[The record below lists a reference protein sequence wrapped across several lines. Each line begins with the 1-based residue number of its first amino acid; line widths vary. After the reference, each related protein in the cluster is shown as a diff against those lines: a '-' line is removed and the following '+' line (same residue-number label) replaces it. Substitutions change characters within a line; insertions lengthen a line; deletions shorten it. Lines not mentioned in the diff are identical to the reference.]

1 MKPKQRVFHSP
12 KNIMSDS
19 APETTSAP
27 QRLAQE
33 LAAFHIFKDIPL
45 DDLQLLNVSKP
56 RPVRPGVTLFRQDD
70 IISHIF
76 LVQKGQIELVRTDE
90 HGRRLRRVVGPG
102 QVLGRLELDV
112 TEGQLGT
119 AKTLTMVEFL
129 TLDIASLI
137 RLRARYPQLQS
148 NFDRSAVIGHLRGN
162 PYFAPL
168 SDDEIE
174 WISDIMEVDNL
185 EPGAIIYHQ
194 GEKATDIVIIRQGRV
209 RLKAKKKKQ
218 RWVSAGSVISYHAV
232 LTGSPRQHSAIV
244 ENKTQLFRLP
254 KEDFLE
260 ITKLHPKH
268 NWSIPPISVEALLRR
283 APLFKSLTDED
294 IQLLAG
300 FVMQI
305 HYHSPH
311 QTIVRTGKTDH
322 YYYVLARGS
331 ALKQE
336 FDEDD
341 RLLSSIP
348 IGKGASFGEKSLL
361 FADPAEITVETME
374 PTDWIRIH
382 RLDFQIYLDVD
393 PSVKTRLFLPPDVKK
408 RLEKR
413 VHHKSWQREDEE
425 ILSIRRRH
433 WIVLVK
439 RLSIVFVLLFIQF
452 LIAGI
457 IRLVFGDWFVW
468 QNLVIAALYAVPM
481 TIWIVLDYAN
491 DFHIVTNIRIVHE
504 EKIVFIKERRKSA
517 PIEQIQDLSIE
528 RDMLAK
534 FLRYGNLVI
543 QTAATEGKIVF
554 DYHPD
559 PNEAHNVILK
569 EMTRLQKYGLPEQQ
583 EAIQKQLQER
593 LHLGLEE
600 RIDERALMER
610 AHPKKIKQPKNLPF
624 IRLLG
629 LQEQPG
635 HLLVWRRHWF
645 GLILS
650 IIPALLATVASIG
663 ILIAILVDALFSN
676 LPGGVQTSLTILSVL
691 AVLVSVF
698 WLWWQW
704 EDWENDRY
712 IVSDQLIQR
721 ISKKPLWFDEQRTTL
736 NIERVQNVDFV
747 RPNPLAYLFDF
758 GDVNIQTAA
767 AEGMVT
773 FGFVPAPEDVQFE
786 IFHRIRDYQENMER
800 RRQREEK
807 NDFIEWL
814 EAYHKLVTRE
824 QNKNNTH

>member
-1 MKPKQRVFHSP
+1 M
-12 KNIMSDS
+12 
-19 APETTSAP
+19 
-27 QRLAQE
+27 
-33 LAAFHIFKDIPL
+33 
-45 DDLQLLNVSKP
+45 
-56 RPVRPGVTLFRQDD
+56 
-70 IISHIF
+70 
-76 LVQKGQIELVRTDE
+76 RTDE

-119 AKTLTMVEFL
+119 AKTLTTV
-129 TLDIASLI
+129 TLLIVDIASLAK
-137 RLRARYPQLQS
+137 LRARYPQLQS

-168 SDDEIE
+168 SDSEIK
-174 WISDIMEVDNL
+174 WISDIMVVQSL
-185 EPGAIIYHQ
+185 RPGDIIYRQ
-194 GEKATDIVIIRQGRV
+194 GEDATDIVIIRQGRV
-209 RLKAKKKKQ
+209 RLESGQKR
-218 RWVSAGSVISYHAV
+218 RWVSAGTVISFQAV
-232 LTGSPRQHSAIV
+232 LTGKQRQYTAIV

-260 ITKLHPKH
+260 ITKLHPRH
-268 NWSIPPISVEALLRR
+268 DWSIPPIPVEAFLHR
-283 APLFKSLTDED
+283 APIFRSLTKED
-294 IQLLAG
+294 IRLLAG

-311 QTIVRTGKTDH
+311 QTIVRAGKTDH
-322 YYYVLARGS
+322 YYYILTQGT

-336 FDEDD
+336 VDEED
-341 RLLSSIP
+341 RVIASIP
-348 IGKGASFGEKSLL
+348 ISKGASFGEKSLL
-361 FADPAEITVETME
+361 FADPAEETVETLD
-374 PTDWIRIH
+374 PTNWIRIH
-382 RLDFQIYLDVD
+382 RLDFQIFLEVD
-393 PSVKTRLFLPPDVKK
+393 PSVKERLTLSEDVKN

-413 VHHKSWQREDEE
+413 VHQASWQREDEE

-439 RLSIVFVLLFIQF
+439 RLFIVMVLLFIQF
-452 LIAGI
+452 LIAGVI
-457 IRLVFGDWFVW
+457 QLIFGNWFVW

-481 TIWIVLDYAN
+481 TVWIVLDYAN
-491 DFHIVTNIRIVHE
+491 DFHIVTNRRIVHQ
-504 EKIVFIKERRKSA
+504 EKIVFLKERRKSA

-528 RDMLAK
+528 RDLLAK
-534 FLRYGNLVI
+534 FLRYGNLI
-543 QTAATEGKIVF
+543 IRTAATEGSVVF
-554 DYHPD
+554 DYHPN
-559 PNEAHNVILK
+559 PTEAHNIILK
-569 EMTRLQKYGLPEQQ
+569 EMTRLQKFGLSEQQ
-583 EAIQKQLQER
+583 ETIQKQLQER

-610 AHPKKIKQPKNLPF
+610 VRPRKIKQPKDIPF

-650 IIPALLATVASIG
+650 TLPAFIATLASITF
-663 ILIAILVDALFSN
+663 LVAILFDAIFTK
-676 LPGGVQTSLTILSVL
+676 LPGGVQTFLTILAGL
-691 AVLVSVF
+691 AVLISTF

-767 AEGMVT
+767 TEGMVT
-773 FGFVPAPEDVQFE
+773 FGFVPAPEEVQFE
-786 IFHRIRDYQENMER
+786 IFHRIRDYQENMEK
-800 RRQREEK
+800 RRQREQK
-807 NDFIEWL
+807 NDFVEWL

-824 QNKNNTH
+824 QNRYNNH